1 MRIVTYNVADLR
13 EWEKQAKW
21 KEDQTMAERLERL
34 RGDIVCLQETHVQQK
49 DVPRSTACPPGW
61 HSFWSFCPQKVKGSS
76 IHGSAVF
83 VKEDVVVPVKAEEGL
98 TEAKA
103 LSSLK
108 KANSTATTADLIGGY
123 AQDLQLRGDPNSFES
138 EGRTIVLEL
147 GNIILFACYAPFEG
161 ISNGP
166 KKAEKLTKKLDYF
179 DTLEARIRI
188 ARAAGKEV
196 IVLGDLNAHAST
208 DDSHN
213 AAFRAK
219 QEGAPFMSHPPR
231 RWLQSLVGPNG
242 LLIDS
247 TRHFH
252 PGSKMFS
259 CWGDKVTTRKL
270 DTMGNRVDYILTS
283 PGLQPWLKD
292 GGIQHHMLGSD
303 HAPVFL
309 DLHEQIEID
318 GVKVKLWD
326 VLNPGRRMTNPS
338 PPPPALAATHWTQ
351 FAPEVNGRST
361 SNGFFAAFRPITAS
375 TSRKSSAS
383 TTTSTVNASRSS
395 SSAQSGKKS
404 SSGASSSSTS
414 TSLARSSS
422 SSLKTNTSSPSV
434 KGKKRSRNDEM
445 LDLTVDTDDE
455 EVQVASGSS
464 APQVKRKGAGRPHQG
479 ALEGLS
485 SAPAVSP
492 ASPIASGT
500 SSLVRVSGCWNGG
513 KAMRILSWN
522 LNGLKR
528 WGRSTPWNEHETFAD
543 KVEALGAHVICFQET
558 MLQQH
563 ELSTDLVDLP
573 EFDAFFACAT
583 KTRSGFGGGGVGIH
597 GTAAFARR
605 TVAVPVKAEAGLTYR
620 SAVESAGLFGLVGAY
635 PPGIALRKKEESLEQ
650 DGRRI
655 ILDFGLFVLINVYLH
670 SEGVPGKDDPKKLAN
685 KFERKMDI
693 IALLDGRIKALQE
706 AGREVIVIGDFNL
719 AASDLD
725 RWDPEMRAQL
735 KGRKA
740 LMDHPGRAWLA
751 DLTRKNGRLVDVFRR
766 DHSGERI
773 YTWFRDSQAHQE
785 HRLENKGNR
794 VDYVLVSTGILPWVK
809 NCSILSDVEG
819 SDHHPLV
826 LDLHDEI
833 DSAEGRKLLRDEI
846 NGGRLPTDQP
856 ARPPPFAANYRKTAS
871 IPTPPASPPDAVRRP
886 PASTSTAQPIAP
898 PALPSPPAL
907 VSPTSPKKA
916 RPILASSAKSTAS
929 AESAADLPQLGL
941 SATTSKKRKRV
952 ETLDLT
958 HDTDDEIQILSPPS
972 PHGAK
977 RSSSRVEGSES
988 GSEALR
994 KSLKKRRRTA

>member
-1 MRIVTYNVADLR
+1 
-13 EWEKQAKW
+13 
-21 KEDQTMAERLERL
+21 
-34 RGDIVCLQETHVQQK
+34 
-49 DVPRSTACPPGW
+49 
-61 HSFWSFCPQKVKGSS
+61 
-76 IHGSAVF
+76 
-83 VKEDVVVPVKAEEGL
+83 
-98 TEAKA
+98 
-103 LSSLK
+103 
-108 KANSTATTADLIGGY
+108 
-123 AQDLQLRGDPNSFES
+123 
-138 EGRTIVLEL
+138 
-147 GNIILFACYAPFEG
+147 
-161 ISNGP
+161 
-166 KKAEKLTKKLDYF
+166 
-179 DTLEARIRI
+179 
-188 ARAAGKEV
+188 
-196 IVLGDLNAHAST
+196 
-208 DDSHN
+208 
-213 AAFRAK
+213 
-219 QEGAPFMSHPPR
+219 
-231 RWLQSLVGPNG
+231 
-242 LLIDS
+242 
-247 TRHFH
+247 
-252 PGSKMFS
+252 
-259 CWGDKVTTRKL
+259 
-270 DTMGNRVDYILTS
+270 
-283 PGLQPWLKD
+283 
-292 GGIQHHMLGSD
+292 
-303 HAPVFL
+303 
-309 DLHEQIEID
+309 
-318 GVKVKLWD
+318 
-326 VLNPGRRMTNPS
+326 
-338 PPPPALAATHWTQ
+338 
-351 FAPEVNGRST
+351 
-361 SNGFFAAFRPITAS
+361 
-375 TSRKSSAS
+375 
-383 TTTSTVNASRSS
+383 
-395 SSAQSGKKS
+395 
-404 SSGASSSSTS
+404 
-414 TSLARSSS
+414 
-422 SSLKTNTSSPSV
+422 
-434 KGKKRSRNDEM
+434 
-445 LDLTVDTDDE
+445 
-455 EVQVASGSS
+455 
-464 APQVKRKGAGRPHQG
+464 
-479 ALEGLS
+479 
-485 SAPAVSP
+485 
-492 ASPIASGT
+492 
-500 SSLVRVSGCWNGG
+500 
-513 KAMRILSWN
+513 MRILSWN

-773 YTWFRDSQAHQE
+773 YTWFRDSQAQ
-785 HRLENKGNR
+785 LENKGNR